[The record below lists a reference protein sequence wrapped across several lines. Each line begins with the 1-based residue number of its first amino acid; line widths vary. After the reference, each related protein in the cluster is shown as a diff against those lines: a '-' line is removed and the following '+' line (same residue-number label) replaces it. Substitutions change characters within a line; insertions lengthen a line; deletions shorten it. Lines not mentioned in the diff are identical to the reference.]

1 MAGFLAFLASDDAF
15 FLVISKI
22 RFDDDFVREARVAFY
37 C

>member
-1 MAGFLAFLASDDAF
+1 MAGFLAFLASDAF